1 MSVVLFLAFKLAIY
15 FCFSIVLSIIAI
27 FILRRRKEVPRQERD
42 HQPFDYVGM
51 VIFGVI
57 IACLM
62 LLMTQGF
69 TYGLTSRFTLIVA
82 IVGLIALVVF
92 YIFEKGRPTPF
103 IDFSIVKIEHFWA
116 QQSIILCL
124 TLG

>member
-1 MSVVLFLAFKLAIY
+1 M
-15 FCFSIVLSIIAI
+15 
-27 FILRRRKEVPRQERD
+27 PRQERD

-69 TYGLTSRFTLIVA
+69 TYGWTSRFTLTVA

-103 IDFSIVKIEHFWA
+103 IDF
-116 QQSIILCL
+116 QL
-124 TLG
+124 

>member
-1 MSVVLFLAFKLAIY
+1 M
-15 FCFSIVLSIIAI
+15 
-27 FILRRRKEVPRQERD
+27 PRQERD

-69 TYGLTSRFTLIVA
+69 TYGWTSRFTLTVA

-92 YIFEKGRPTPF
+92 YIFEKADPPF

>member
-1 MSVVLFLAFKLAIY
+1 M
-15 FCFSIVLSIIAI
+15 
-27 FILRRRKEVPRQERD
+27 PRQERD

-69 TYGLTSRFTLIVA
+69 TYGWTSRFTLTVA

-92 YIFEKGRPTPF
+92 YIFEKADPHHLLIFNCKNRAFLGSTINNF
-103 IDFSIVKIEHFWA
+103 VLNTGVGTTVVFNGYA
-116 QQSIILCL
+116 QNNLV
-124 TLG
+124 

>member
-1 MSVVLFLAFKLAIY
+1 M
-15 FCFSIVLSIIAI
+15 
-27 FILRRRKEVPRQERD
+27 PRQERH

-69 TYGLTSRFTLIVA
+69 TYGLTSRFTLTVA

>member
-15 FCFSIVLSIIAI
+15 LCFSIVLSIIAI
-27 FILRRRKEVPRQERD
+27 FILRRRKVPRQERD

-69 TYGLTSRFTLIVA
+69 TYGWASRFTLIVA

-92 YIFEKGRPTPF
+92 YIFEKADPHHLLIF
-103 IDFSIVKIEHFWA
+103 
-116 QQSIILCL
+116 QL
-124 TLG
+124 

>member
-15 FCFSIVLSIIAI
+15 FCYFYPLSIIAI
-27 FILRRRKEVPRQERD
+27 FILSRRKEVPRQERD

-69 TYGLTSRFTLIVA
+69 TYGWTSRFTLTVA

>member
-1 MSVVLFLAFKLAIY
+1 M
-15 FCFSIVLSIIAI
+15 FSIVLSIIAI
-27 FILRRRKEVPRQERD
+27 FILSRRKEMPRQERD
-42 HQPFDYVGM
+42 RQPFDYVGM

-69 TYGLTSRFTLIVA
+69 TYGWASRFTLIVE

-92 YIFEKGRPTPF
+92 YIFEKVDPHHLLIF
-103 IDFSIVKIEHFWA
+103 
-116 QQSIILCL
+116 QL
-124 TLG
+124 